1 MTMARPEAGSPAH
14 RCSSGGPAGGRSAI
28 RRMLQAF
35 VDIRELT
42 LICLIAVIILVMANA
57 NPYFFSLANF
67 RAVAVGMA
75 PTAIIVIGMAILL
88 ASGGFDLSVGSVM
101 ALSSTVVALLL
112 LSGMPIAAAVLCGL
126 VPGAVAGIFNGLL
139 VTGLGINPL
148 IATLGT
154 MSIARGIALV
164 LTEGFSVSSLPPAFG
179 WIGKA
184 DFGGFPVIVLVA
196 LALVIM
202 FDLAVR
208 HTRFFRQV
216 YFIGANEKAAMLSGI
231 HVTRVRIIA
240 YAITGILAA
249 LAGVLLASRLMSGTP
264 TAGNGIELQVL
275 AAAVIGG
282 ASLRGGEGTIL
293 GAFLGVVFVALVNNT
308 MTMLAVS
315 IYWQMIVIGTVLVCA
330 VALDMLLRGRPA

>member
-1 MTMARPEAGSPAH
+1 MTMAIQSDSPA
-14 RCSSGGPAGGRSAI
+14 RKSLFQRVL
-28 RRMLQAF
+28 RAF
-35 VDIRELT
+35 IDIRELT
-42 LICLIAVIILVMANA
+42 LLFMIAVIIIVMANL
-57 NPYFFSLANF
+57 NTYFLSVSNF
-67 RAVAVGMA
+67 RALSVGMA

-101 ALSSTVVALLL
+101 ALSSTVVAMLMLAGYSIPVSVACSL
-112 LSGMPIAAAVLCGL
+112 VL
-126 VPGAVAGIFNGLL
+126 GAVVGLGNGLL
-139 VTGLGINPL
+139 VTGLSINPL

-164 LTEGFSVSSLPPAFG
+164 LTEGFSLSSLPKEFG
-179 WIGKA
+179 WIGKSA
-184 DFGGFPVIVLVA
+184 FAGIPVLV
-196 LALVIM
+196 LLTLVLILI

-231 HVTRVRIIA
+231 HVSRVRIIA
-240 YAITGILAA
+240 YVLTGTLAA

-293 GAFLGVVFVALVNNT
+293 GAFLGVTFVALINNS

-315 IYWQMIVIGTVLVCA
+315 IYWQMIVIGGVLVAA
-330 VALDMLLRGRPA
+330 VALDMLIRRDRN

>member
-1 MTMARPEAGSPAH
+1 MTMTAHANTPVKRPLF
-14 RCSSGGPAGGRSAI
+14 
-28 RRMLQAF
+28 RRILQAF

-42 LICLIAVIILVMANA
+42 LIMLITVIIVVMANI
-57 NPYFFSLANF
+57 NPYFFSFSNF
-67 RAVAVGMA
+67 RAVAVGMT

-101 ALSSTVVALLL
+101 ALSSTVVAMLLL
-112 LSGMPIAAAVLCGL
+112 TGMPIFIAVLCGL
-126 VPGAVAGIFNGLL
+126 IMGGVIGIANGVL
-139 VTGLGINPL
+139 VTSFGINPL

-164 LTEGFSVSSLPPAFG
+164 LTEGFSVSSLPSSFA

-184 DFGGFPVIVLVA
+184 SFGGFPVIVIVTLV
-196 LALVIM
+196 LVVL

-231 HVTRVRIIA
+231 HVNRVRIIL
-240 YAITGILAA
+240 YALTGILAA
-249 LAGVLLASRLMSGTP
+249 FAGILLASRLMSGTP

-293 GAFLGVVFVALVNNT
+293 GAFLGVVFVALINNT

-315 IYWQMIVIGTVLVCA
+315 IYWQMIVIGGVLIMA
-330 VALDMLLRGRPA
+330 VALDMLIRSKRT

>member
-1 MTMARPEAGSPAH
+1 MTMAVDTHAQPHKSPFQ
-14 RCSSGGPAGGRSAI
+14 RILR
-28 RRMLQAF
+28 AF
-35 VDIRELT
+35 IDIRELSLLMMIA
-42 LICLIAVIILVMANA
+42 LIIIVMANL
-57 NPYFFSLANF
+57 NPYFLSVSNF
-67 RAVAVGMA
+67 RAMSVGMA

-101 ALSSTVVALLL
+101 ALSSTVVAMLMLAGF
-112 LSGMPIAAAVLCGL
+112 SIPVAVLAAL
-126 VPGAVAGIFNGLL
+126 AVGAVAGACNGFLI
-139 VTGLGINPL
+139 TGLNINPL

-164 LTEGFSVSSLPPAFG
+164 LTEGFSLSSLPKEFG
-179 WIGKA
+179 WIGKTA
-184 DFGGFPVIVLVA
+184 WAGIPVLVLLM
-196 LALVIM
+196 LALVIL

-231 HVTRVRIIA
+231 PVGRVRIIA
-240 YAITGILAA
+240 YVLTGILAA

-264 TAGNGIELQVL
+264 TAGSGIELQVL

-293 GAFLGVVFVALVNNT
+293 GAFLGVVFVALINNS

-315 IYWQMIVIGTVLVCA
+315 IYWQMIVIGGVLVSA
-330 VALDMLLRGRPA
+330 VALDMLIRGKRS

>member
-1 MTMARPEAGSPAH
+1 MTMSLQADLSHRKSPL
-14 RCSSGGPAGGRSAI
+14 
-28 RRMLQAF
+28 RRILQAF
-35 VDIRELT
+35 IDIRELT
-42 LICLIAVIILVMANA
+42 LIVLIAAIIIVMATI
-57 NPYFFSLANF
+57 NPYFFSFSNF

-75 PTAIIVIGMAILL
+75 PTAVIVIGMAILL

-101 ALSSTVVALLL
+101 ALSSTVVAMLLL
-112 LSGMPIAAAVLCGL
+112 AGLSIPAAVICGL
-126 VPGAVAGIFNGLL
+126 ILGVVAGVLNGLL

-164 LTEGFSVSSLPPAFG
+164 LTEGFSVSSLPSGFA

-184 DFGGFPVIVLVA
+184 DIGGFPIIVLFT
-196 LALVIM
+196 LALVIV

-216 YFIGANEKAAMLSGI
+216 YFIGANEKAARLSGI
-231 HVTRVRIIA
+231 HVNRVRIIA
-240 YAITGILAA
+240 YALTGFLAA
-249 LAGVLLASRLMSGTP
+249 LAGILLASRLMSGTP

-293 GAFLGVVFVALVNNT
+293 GAFLGVVFVALINNS

-315 IYWQMIVIGTVLVCA
+315 VYWQMIVIGSVLVAA
-330 VALDMLLRGRPA
+330 VALDMLIRNKRG

>member
-1 MTMARPEAGSPAH
+1 MSTAIDLNQPAPRAR
-14 RCSSGGPAGGRSAI
+14 
-28 RRMLQAF
+28 LQRVLRAL
-35 VDIRELT
+35 VDIRELSLMVMIV
-42 LICLIAVIILVMANA
+42 LIVIVMANL
-57 NPYFFSLANF
+57 NPYFLSISNF
-67 RAVAVGMA
+67 RALSVGMA
-75 PTAIIVIGMAILL
+75 PTAVIVIGMAILL

-101 ALSSTVVALLL
+101 ALSSTVVAMLMLAGMSIPVAVAFSLLL
-112 LSGMPIAAAVLCGL
+112 
-126 VPGAVAGIFNGLL
+126 GAVAGLSNGLL

-164 LTEGFSVSSLPPAFG
+164 LTEGFSLSSLPPSFA

-184 DFGGFPVIVLVA
+184 DFGGLPAIVL
-196 LALVIM
+196 LTICLVVV

-231 HVTRVRIIA
+231 HVNRVRIIA
-240 YAITGILAA
+240 YVLTGVLAS

-293 GAFLGVVFVALVNNT
+293 GAFLGVVFVALINNS

-315 IYWQMIVIGTVLVCA
+315 IYWQMIVIGAVLVSA
-330 VALDMLLRGRPA
+330 VALDMLIRSRRS

>member
-1 MTMARPEAGSPAH
+1 MSIAMESLTPPRKTLVQ
-14 RCSSGGPAGGRSAI
+14 RVLR
-28 RRMLQAF
+28 AF

-42 LICLIAVIILVMANA
+42 LLALIVLIIVVMANL
-57 NPYFFSLANF
+57 NPYFLSFSNF
-67 RAVAVGMA
+67 RALSVGMA

-101 ALSSTVVALLL
+101 ALSSTVVAMMMLAGY
-112 LSGMPIAAAVLCGL
+112 SIPVSVLCAIL
-126 VPGAVAGIFNGLL
+126 VGAVVGAGNGVL

-154 MSIARGIALV
+154 MSVARGVALV
-164 LTEGFSVSSLPPAFG
+164 LTEGFSLSSLPKEFG

-184 DFGGFPVIVLVA
+184 TWGVMPVLVI
-196 LALVIM
+196 LMLVMIVI

-231 HVTRVRIIA
+231 HVNKVRIIA
-240 YAITGILAA
+240 YVLTGILAA

-293 GAFLGVVFVALVNNT
+293 GAFLGVVFVALINNS

-315 IYWQMIVIGTVLVCA
+315 IYWQMIVIGGVLVAA
-330 VALDMLLRGRPA
+330 VALDMLIRGRRG

>member
-1 MTMARPEAGSPAH
+1 MT
-14 RCSSGGPAGGRSAI
+14 AI
-28 RRMLQAF
+28 FNFNPNSNQSMLQRILKAF

-42 LICLIAVIILVMANA
+42 LVFLIAAIIIVMSNV
-57 NPYFFSLANF
+57 NPYFLSFSNF

-101 ALSSTVVALLL
+101 ALSSTVVAMLLL
-112 LSGMPIAAAVLCGL
+112 TGMPIPLAIICGL
-126 VPGAVAGIFNGLL
+126 ILGGVIGAANGVL

-164 LTEGFSVSSLPPAFG
+164 LTEGFSVSSLPTGFA
-179 WIGKA
+179 WIGKSTVA
-184 DFGGFPVIVLVA
+184 GLPIIVL
-196 LALVIM
+196 LTITLVLT

-231 HVTRVRIIA
+231 NVSRVRIIL
-240 YAITGILAA
+240 YALTGVLAA

-293 GAFLGVVFVALVNNT
+293 GAFLGVIFVALINNT

-315 IYWQMIVIGTVLVCA
+315 IYWQMIVTGTVLVCA
-330 VALDMLLRGRPA
+330 VALDMLIRNRRK

>member
-1 MTMARPEAGSPAH
+1 MTMTAQADV
-14 RCSSGGPAGGRSAI
+14 SASKPLF
-28 RRMLQAF
+28 RRILQAF

-42 LICLIAVIILVMANA
+42 LVVLIAVIIIVMSNV
-57 NPYFFSLANF
+57 NPYFLSFSNF

-101 ALSSTVVALLL
+101 ALSSTVVAMLLL
-112 LSGMPIAAAVLCGL
+112 AGLPIPLAVLAGL
-126 VPGAVAGIFNGLL
+126 VLGAGLGVVNGLL

-164 LTEGFSVSSLPPAFG
+164 LTEGFSVSSLPQAFG

-184 DFGGFPVIVLVA
+184 DVGGFPVIVIVTLILV
-196 LALVIM
+196 LV

-231 HVTRVRIIA
+231 HVNRVRIIS
-240 YAITGILAA
+240 YGLTGLLAA

-293 GAFLGVVFVALVNNT
+293 GAFLGVVFVALINNT

-315 IYWQMIVIGTVLVCA
+315 IYWQMIVIGSVLVAA
-330 VALDMLLRGRPA
+330 VALDMLIRSKRG

>member
-1 MTMARPEAGSPAH
+1 MTAQANLPMKRPLL
-14 RCSSGGPAGGRSAI
+14 
-28 RRMLQAF
+28 RRVLQAF

-42 LICLIAVIILVMANA
+42 LIVLIAAIIIVMSNV
-57 NPYFFSLANF
+57 NPYFLSFSNF

-101 ALSSTVVALLL
+101 ALSSTVVAMLLL
-112 LSGMPIAAAVLCGL
+112 TGMPIPLAVVCGL
-126 VPGAVAGIFNGLL
+126 VLGGIVGVVNGLL

-164 LTEGFSVSSLPPAFG
+164 LTEGFSVSSLPASFA

-184 DFGGFPVIVLVA
+184 GIGGFPVIVLFTI
-196 LALVIM
+196 LLVVL

-231 HVTRVRIIA
+231 HVTRVRIIL
-240 YAITGILAA
+240 YALTGILAA

-293 GAFLGVVFVALVNNT
+293 GAFLGVVFVALINNT

-315 IYWQMIVIGTVLVCA
+315 IYWQMIVIGGVLVTA
-330 VALDMLLRGRPA
+330 VALDMLIRSKRG

>member
-1 MTMARPEAGSPAH
+1 MTLSAESSTPERLPLF
-14 RCSSGGPAGGRSAI
+14 
-28 RRMLQAF
+28 RRGLKAF

-42 LICLIAVIILVMANA
+42 LIALIVTIIVVMANL
-57 NPYFFSLANF
+57 NPYFLSFSNF

-101 ALSSTVVALLL
+101 ALSSTVVAMLLL
-112 LSGMPIAAAVLCGL
+112 AGVPIPLAVLGGL
-126 VPGAVAGIFNGLL
+126 SLGAIIGVLNGLL

-164 LTEGFSVSSLPPAFG
+164 LTEGFSVSSLPASFA

-184 DFGGFPVIVLVA
+184 DIGGFPVIVLITI
-196 LALVIM
+196 LLVVL

-208 HTRFFRQV
+208 HTRFFRQA

-231 HVTRVRIIA
+231 HVTRVRIIL
-240 YAITGILAA
+240 YALTGVLAA

-293 GAFLGVVFVALVNNT
+293 GAFLGVVFVALINNT

-315 IYWQMIVIGTVLVCA
+315 IYWQMIVIGGVLICA
-330 VALDMLLRGRPA
+330 VALDMLIRSKRS

>member
-1 MTMARPEAGSPAH
+1 MTMTAHANTPVKRPLF
-14 RCSSGGPAGGRSAI
+14 
-28 RRMLQAF
+28 RRILQAF

-42 LICLIAVIILVMANA
+42 LIMLITVIIVVMANI
-57 NPYFFSLANF
+57 NPYFFSFSNF
-67 RAVAVGMA
+67 RAVAVGMT

-101 ALSSTVVALLL
+101 ALSSTVVAMLLL
-112 LSGMPIAAAVLCGL
+112 TGMPIFIAVLCGL
-126 VPGAVAGIFNGLL
+126 IMGGVIGVANGVL
-139 VTGLGINPL
+139 VTSFGINPL

-164 LTEGFSVSSLPPAFG
+164 LTEGFSVSSLPSSFA

-184 DFGGFPVIVLVA
+184 SFGGFPVIVIVTLV
-196 LALVIM
+196 LVVF

-231 HVTRVRIIA
+231 HVNRVRIIL
-240 YAITGILAA
+240 YALTGILAA
-249 LAGVLLASRLMSGTP
+249 FAGILLASRLMSGTP

-293 GAFLGVVFVALVNNT
+293 GAFLGVVFVALINNT

-315 IYWQMIVIGTVLVCA
+315 IYWQMIVIGGVLIMA
-330 VALDMLLRGRPA
+330 VALDMLIRSKRT

>member
-1 MTMARPEAGSPAH
+1 MSTAIDLNHTEPRAR
-14 RCSSGGPAGGRSAI
+14 
-28 RRMLQAF
+28 LQRVLRAF
-35 VDIRELT
+35 VDIRELS
-42 LICLIAVIILVMANA
+42 LIVMIVLIVIAMANL
-57 NPYFFSLANF
+57 NPYFLSFSNF
-67 RAVAVGMA
+67 RALSVGMA
-75 PTAIIVIGMAILL
+75 PTAVIVIGMAILL

-101 ALSSTVVALLL
+101 ALSSTVVAMLMLAGMSIPVAIAFSLLL
-112 LSGMPIAAAVLCGL
+112 
-126 VPGAVAGIFNGLL
+126 GAVAGLSNGLL

-164 LTEGFSVSSLPPAFG
+164 LTEGFSLSSLPPSFA

-184 DFGGFPVIVLVA
+184 DFGGLPAIVL
-196 LALVIM
+196 LTICLVVV

-231 HVTRVRIIA
+231 HVNRVRIIA
-240 YAITGILAA
+240 YVLTGVLAS

-293 GAFLGVVFVALVNNT
+293 GAFLGVVFVALINNS

-315 IYWQMIVIGTVLVCA
+315 IYWQMIVIGAVLVSA
-330 VALDMLLRGRPA
+330 VALDMLIRSRRS

>member
-1 MTMARPEAGSPAH
+1 MSIQADISP
-14 RCSSGGPAGGRSAI
+14 RRSPL
-28 RRMLQAF
+28 RRILQAF
-35 VDIRELT
+35 IDIRELT
-42 LICLIAVIILVMANA
+42 LLVLIAAIIIVMANI
-57 NPYFFSLANF
+57 NPYFFSVANF

-101 ALSSTVVALLL
+101 ALSSTVVAMLLL
-112 LSGMPIAAAVLCGL
+112 TGMPIPVAVGLGL
-126 VPGAVAGIFNGLL
+126 VLGVIAGVLNGLL

-164 LTEGFSVSSLPPAFG
+164 LTEGFSISSLPAEFA

-184 DFGGFPVIVLVA
+184 DVGGFPVIVLFT
-196 LALVIM
+196 LALVLV

-216 YFIGANEKAAMLSGI
+216 YFIGANEKAALLSGI

-240 YAITGILAA
+240 YALAGFLAA

-293 GAFLGVVFVALVNNT
+293 GAFLGVVFVALINNS

-315 IYWQMIVIGTVLVCA
+315 IYWQMIVIGSVLVAA
-330 VALDMLLRGRPA
+330 VALDMLIRNKRG

>member
-1 MTMARPEAGSPAH
+1 MSTQTEHFSRPTSL
-14 RCSSGGPAGGRSAI
+14 
-28 RRMLQAF
+28 RRVLQAF

-42 LICLIAVIILVMANA
+42 LIVLIALIVIVMANI
-57 NPYFFSLANF
+57 NPYFFSFSNF

-75 PTAIIVIGMAILL
+75 PTAVIVIGMAILL

-101 ALSSTVVALLL
+101 ALSSTVVAMLLL
-112 LSGMPIAAAVLCGL
+112 AGLSIPLAVLCGL
-126 VPGAVAGIFNGLL
+126 LLGAVAGVANGLL

-164 LTEGFSVSSLPPAFG
+164 LTEGFSVSSLPQGFA

-184 DFGGFPVIVLVA
+184 ELGGFPVIVLFT
-196 LALVIM
+196 LALVVV

-216 YFIGANEKAAMLSGI
+216 YFIGANEKAALLSGI

-240 YAITGILAA
+240 YALTGVLAA

-293 GAFLGVVFVALVNNT
+293 GAFLGVVFVALINNA

-315 IYWQMIVIGTVLVCA
+315 IYWQMIVIGTVLVAA
-330 VALDMLLRGRPA
+330 VALDMLIRRHRG

>member
-1 MTMARPEAGSPAH
+1 MSESKPLLFGF
-14 RCSSGGPAGGRSAI
+14 
-28 RRMLQAF
+28 LKVF
-35 VDIRELT
+35 VDIRELM
-42 LICLIAVIILVMANA
+42 LIVLIIGIIIVMSNV
-57 NPYFFSLANF
+57 NPYFFSFSNF
-67 RAVAVGMA
+67 RAVSVGMA

-101 ALSSTVVALLL
+101 ALSSTVVAMLLL
-112 LSGMPIAAAVLCGL
+112 TGMPIPLAVTCGL
-126 VPGAVAGIFNGLL
+126 FLGAVVGVLNGFL

-154 MSIARGIALV
+154 MSIARGVALV
-164 LTEGFSVSSLPPAFG
+164 LTEGFSVSSLPASFA

-184 DFGGFPVIVLVA
+184 DIGGFPIIVLFTI
-196 LALVIM
+196 LLVVI

-231 HVTRVRIIA
+231 HVTRVRIIL
-240 YAITGILAA
+240 YALAGVLAA

-293 GAFLGVVFVALVNNT
+293 GAFLGVVFVALINNT

-315 IYWQMIVIGTVLVCA
+315 IYWQMIVIGTVLVSA
-330 VALDMLLRGRPA
+330 VALDMLIRSKRV

>member
-1 MTMARPEAGSPAH
+1 MTMSVQTEISENPPV
-14 RCSSGGPAGGRSAI
+14 I
-28 RRMLQAF
+28 RRILQAF

-42 LICLIAVIILVMANA
+42 LIVLIAAIVIVMANV
-57 NPYFFSLANF
+57 NPYFFSFSNF

-101 ALSSTVVALLL
+101 ALSSTVVAMLLL
-112 LSGMPIAAAVLCGL
+112 AGLPIPLAVICGL
-126 VPGAVAGIFNGLL
+126 ILGALVGVVNGVL

-164 LTEGFSVSSLPPAFG
+164 LTEGFSVSSLPSSFA

-184 DFGGFPVIVLVA
+184 DIGGFPVIVLLTIV
-196 LALVIM
+196 LVIV

-231 HVTRVRIIA
+231 HVTRVRIIL
-240 YAITGILAA
+240 YALTGVLAA

-264 TAGNGIELQVL
+264 TAGSGIELQVL

-293 GAFLGVVFVALVNNT
+293 GAFLGVVFVALINNT
-308 MTMLAVS
+308 MTMQAVS
-315 IYWQMIVIGTVLVCA
+315 IYWQMIVIGGVLVSA
-330 VALDMLLRGRPA
+330 VALDMLIRSKRG

>member
-1 MTMARPEAGSPAH
+1 MSIAMESLTPPRKSLVQ
-14 RCSSGGPAGGRSAI
+14 RVLR
-28 RRMLQAF
+28 AF

-42 LICLIAVIILVMANA
+42 LLALIVLIIVVMANL
-57 NPYFFSLANF
+57 NPYFLSFSNF
-67 RAVAVGMA
+67 RALSVGMA

-101 ALSSTVVALLL
+101 ALSSTVVAMMMLAGY
-112 LSGMPIAAAVLCGL
+112 SIPVSVLCAIL
-126 VPGAVAGIFNGLL
+126 VGAVVGAGNGVL

-154 MSIARGIALV
+154 MSVARGVALV
-164 LTEGFSVSSLPPAFG
+164 LTEGFSLSSLPKEFG

-184 DFGGFPVIVLVA
+184 TWGVMPVLVI
-196 LALVIM
+196 LMLVMIVI

-231 HVTRVRIIA
+231 HVNKVRIIA
-240 YAITGILAA
+240 YVLTGILAA

-293 GAFLGVVFVALVNNT
+293 GAFLGVVFVALINNS

-315 IYWQMIVIGTVLVCA
+315 IYWQMIVIGGVLVAA
-330 VALDMLLRGRPA
+330 VALDMLIRGRRG

>member
-1 MTMARPEAGSPAH
+1 MNPALSTEEPNQITGLS
-14 RCSSGGPAGGRSAI
+14 RI
-28 RRMLQAF
+28 LKVF
-35 VDIRELT
+35 VDVRELT
-42 LICLIAVIILVMANA
+42 LIVLIAVIIITMSWLS
-57 NPYFFSLANF
+57 PYFFSAANF
-67 RAVAVGMA
+67 RAVAVGMT
-75 PTAIIVIGMAILL
+75 PNAIIVIGMAILL

-101 ALSSTVVALLL
+101 ALSSTVVAMLLL
-112 LSGMPIAAAVLCGL
+112 DGMSIPMATTCGILMGAAAGF
-126 VPGAVAGIFNGLL
+126 ANGVL
-139 VTGLGINPL
+139 VTGFGINPL

-154 MSIARGIALV
+154 MSITRGIALV
-164 LTEGFSVSSLPPAFG
+164 LTEGFSLSSLPPEFA
-179 WIGKA
+179 WVGKA
-184 DFGGFPVIVLVA
+184 TLGGIPMLVVLTLVLVT
-196 LALVIM
+196 V

-231 HVTRVRIIA
+231 HVNRVRIIA
-240 YAITGILAA
+240 YVLTGMLAA

-293 GAFLGVVFVALVNNT
+293 GAFLGVVFVALINNS

-315 IYWQMIVIGTVLVCA
+315 VYWQMIVIGAVLVSA
-330 VALDMLLRGRPA
+330 VALDMLIRGKNA